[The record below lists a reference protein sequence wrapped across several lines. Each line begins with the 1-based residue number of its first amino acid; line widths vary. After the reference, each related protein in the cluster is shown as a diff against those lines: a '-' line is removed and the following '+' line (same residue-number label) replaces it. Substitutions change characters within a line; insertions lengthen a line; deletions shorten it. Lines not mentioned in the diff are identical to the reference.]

1 MISIFLMHQITINNT
16 IIDLFIGDLT
26 KIEHDALVIPT
37 NSRLLPSGNVR
48 CNVLRSAGST
58 VQVECNKI
66 ISEMANIPIGHAV
79 MTSGGNLDVKFIIHA
94 RSGHD
99 QKKLMLAVWNSMKLA
114 DEKGLISII
123 FPPISKDVLGFTTQ
137 LSAKIMIPTIKKFL
151 TEKKKHL
158 QKVSICLETLPD
170 YKDFEKV
177 LSDGL

>member
-1 MISIFLMHQITINNT
+1 MHQITINKA

-26 KIEHDALVIPT
+26 KTEYDSLVIPT
-37 NSRLLPSGNVR
+37 NSRLLPSGDVR
-48 CNVLRSAGST
+48 CNVLRKAGST

-66 ISEMANIPIGHAV
+66 ISEMANISIGHAV
-79 MTSGGNLDVKFIIHA
+79 ITSGGDLDTKFIIHA
-94 RSGHD
+94 RPGHD

-114 DEKGLISII
+114 DENGLTSIL

-137 LSAKIMIPTIKKFL
+137 LSAKVMIPTIKKFL
-151 TEKKKHL
+151 TEKNKHL

-170 YKDFEKV
+170 YKDFENM